1 MNKHDRKSIRL
12 HDYDYSSEG
21 GYFITIVTVN
31 REPLF
36 GRIENGNMVLN
47 EFGSIVRD
55 EWIQTAL
62 KRNNVEIYEG
72 EFCVMPNHF
81 HAIIWI
87 VKNDKE
93 NLAWQGDTTGG
104 HGSSRFARECKNR
117 DTPCPYG
124 AKTAT
129 RLGDMARLED
139 MARHVPTKTFGKPAT
154 GSLSTVIG
162 AFKSA
167 ATRRINALR
176 GVEGEMVWQSR
187 FYDHI
192 IRDEKDYYE
201 ISEYIALNPAG
212 WEKDEDFVKECG

>member
-12 HDYDYSSEG
+12 RDYDYSSEG

-36 GRIENGNMVLN
+36 GRILNGNMVLN
-47 EFGSIVRD
+47 EFGMIVRD
-55 EWIQTAL
+55 EWLQTAL
-62 KRNNVEIYEG
+62 KRKNVEIYED
-72 EFCVMPNHF
+72 EFCIMPNHF

-104 HGSSRFARECKNR
+104 HG
-117 DTPCPYG
+117 TPCPYG
-124 AKTAT
+124 TKTAK
-129 RLGDMARLED
+129 RLGD
-139 MARHVPTKTFGKPAT
+139 MARHVPTTAFGKPVA
-154 GSLSTVIG
+154 GSLSTIIG
-162 AFKSA
+162 GFKSA
-167 ATRRINALR
+167 VTRRINVLR

-192 IRDEKDYYE
+192 IRDEKDYYS
-201 ISEYIALNPAG
+201 ISEYISLNPAG
-212 WEKDEDFVKECG
+212 WEKDENFVKEFG

>member
-1 MNKHDRKSIRL
+1 MRL
-12 HDYDYSSEG
+12 RDYDYSSEG
-21 GYFITIVTVN
+21 GYFSTIVTVN

-36 GRIENGNMVLN
+36 GRIKNGNMVLN

-55 EWIQTAL
+55 EWIQTGL
-62 KRNNVEIYEG
+62 KRKNVKIYKD
-72 EFCVMPNHF
+72 EFCIMPNHF

-87 VKNDKE
+87 E
-93 NLAWQGDTTGG
+93 NGYTKT
-104 HGSSRFARECKNR
+104 ARE
-117 DTPCPYG
+117 
-124 AKTAT
+124 
-129 RLGDMARLED
+129 GDMARPGDTVPL
-139 MARHVPTKTFGKPAT
+139 ASLGSAKIATRRVPTRFGKPVE
-154 GSLSTVIG
+154 GSLSTIIG

-176 GVEGEMVWQSR
+176 GVEDEMVWQSR